1 MLTKHRH
8 QVHWRAGA
16 EERAGDAQDE
26 KLRPQIAQRDQRD
39 PARDGARAGH
49 ESGPLSAA
57 RRNRRAPARSAERN
71 CVTMRHLKSG
81 RQLSRNSSHRWAL
94 MRNLVTALLRNEKIQ
109 TTDAKAKELRRWA
122 DRVITL
128 GKQGSLHARRQA
140 LSIVQDK
147 AVVRKLFD
155 TLAPRFKDRPGGYT
169 RIIKLGIRRGDA
181 AQMSLIELV
190 GAEGEKE
197 ARKTGEK
204 KGRRARRRQRQQ
216 EAAA

>member
-1 MLTKHRH
+1 
-8 QVHWRAGA
+8 
-16 EERAGDAQDE
+16 
-26 KLRPQIAQRDQRD
+26 
-39 PARDGARAGH
+39 
-49 ESGPLSAA
+49 
-57 RRNRRAPARSAERN
+57 
-71 CVTMRHLKSG
+71 MRHRKSG
-81 RQLSRNSSHRWAL
+81 RQLSRNSAHRWAL
-94 MRNLVTALLRNEKIQ
+94 MRNMITALLREEKIQ
-109 TTDAKAKELRRWA
+109 TTDPKAKELRRWA

-128 GKQGSLHARRQA
+128 GKRGSLHARRQA
-140 LSIVQDK
+140 LGIVQDK
-147 AVVRKLFD
+147 AVVRPLFD
-155 TLAPRFKDRPGGYT
+155 TIAPRFKDRPGGYT

>member
-1 MLTKHRH
+1 
-8 QVHWRAGA
+8 
-16 EERAGDAQDE
+16 
-26 KLRPQIAQRDQRD
+26 
-39 PARDGARAGH
+39 
-49 ESGPLSAA
+49 
-57 RRNRRAPARSAERN
+57 
-71 CVTMRHLKSG
+71 MRHRKSG
-81 RQLSRNSSHRWAL
+81 RQLSRNSAHRWAL
-94 MRNLVTALLRNEKIQ
+94 MRNMITALLREEKIR
-109 TTDAKAKELRRWA
+109 TTDPKAKELRRWA

-128 GKQGSLHARRQA
+128 GKRGSLHARRQA
-140 LSIVQDK
+140 LGIVQDK

-155 TLAPRFKDRPGGYT
+155 TIAPRFKDRPGGYT

-190 GAEGEKE
+190 GGEGEKE